1 MTIAPGIRQRMVWC
15 CDAGA
20 VFKPRR
26 MIVITAAFFHLFDIN
41 NVNREN

>member
-1 MTIAPGIRQRMVWC
+1 MTIAPGIRRAMVWY

-26 MIVITAAFFHLFDIN
+26 MIVMTAAFFHLFDIN
-41 NVNREN
+41 NVNRKN